1 MRKVAFGL
9 LAAAGIALA
18 VPANAQG
25 IWIGV
30 GPVGVGFGTGPYAYD
45 DGPYWGG
52 SYSYAP
58 GYAYGYGYAP
68 GYRYAP
74 AYDVGYGYG
83 PAYDDYSYAPDY
95 SYTTTYV
102 APAYVSSPYRYWPR
116 YGYGRPFVGVR
127 TSHPVASRHLDYRS
141 ARISGEAYRA
151 QSSVP
156 VRHVVRHSRLVTVQ
170 R

>member
-30 GPVGVGFGTGPYAYD
+30 GPVGVGFGTGPYASD

-52 SYSYAP
+52 PYSYAP

-68 GYRYAP
+68 GYTYAP
-74 AYDVGYGYG
+74 AYDVGYGCGPVGYGSG

-95 SYTTTYV
+95 AYTTTY
-102 APAYVSSPYRYWPR
+102 APPAYVSS
-116 YGYGRPFVGVR
+116 
-127 TSHPVASRHLDYRS
+127 
-141 ARISGEAYRA
+141 
-151 QSSVP
+151 
-156 VRHVVRHSRLVTVQ
+156 
-170 R
+170 